1 MVSLYAT
8 AVMCWFSVCW
18 GHGTDVTWSEDHSLS
33 IYQDGKLVIV
43 QRHKEAE
50 NTFIQLLQNLHT
62 HLRVQEAEH
71 QFAIHSKYALQKNWF
86 FLFFDKMKEEKVDVY
101 GYDQLKNFKIHK
113 SKPTTKVN
121 ISSNLDWF
129 DTKIEIVRTKIMN
142 FATSMSLFS
151 HHKICFID
159 EADYLSKSSQAS
171 LRGVIEDTSK
181 NCRYIFTANDMSKI
195 HPALCS
201 RLMPICFDMNAMQI
215 EDELLRYKERV
226 IAFMKEQS
234 IEVDELRINRVIEM
248 NFPDYRT
255 IANKLEFEML

>member
-1 MVSLYAT
+1 MLNLI
-8 AVMCWFSVCW
+8 
-18 GHGTDVTWSEDHSLS
+18 SETLRPKKFNELVLDKQF
-33 IYQDGKLVIV
+33 QDK
-43 QRHKEAE
+43 
-50 NTFIQLLQNLHT
+50 
-62 HLRVQEAEH
+62 
-71 QFAIHSKYALQKNWF
+71 LQKMHDSRNVMNMIF
-86 FLFFDKMKEEKVDVY
+86 YGKPGSGKTSAARIFVDSPDFDCLPIN
-101 GYDQLKNFKIHK
+101 GSL
-113 SKPTTKVN
+113 
-121 ISSNLDWF
+121 
-129 DTKIEIVRTKIMN
+129 DTKIEIVRTKILN

-201 RLMPICFDMNAMQI
+201 RLMPICFDMTAMQI
-215 EDELLRYKERV
+215 EDELQRYKERV
-226 IAFMKEQS
+226 ISFMKEQS

>member
-1 MVSLYAT
+1 MLNLI
-8 AVMCWFSVCW
+8 
-18 GHGTDVTWSEDHSLS
+18 SETLRP
-33 IYQDGKLVIV
+33 KKFNELVLD
-43 QRHKEAE
+43 K
-50 NTFIQLLQNLHT
+50 
-62 HLRVQEAEH
+62 
-71 QFAIHSKYALQKNWF
+71 QFQYKLQKMHDSRNVMNMIF
-86 FLFFDKMKEEKVDVY
+86 YGKPGSGKTSAARIFVDSPDFDCLPIN
-101 GYDQLKNFKIHK
+101 GSL
-113 SKPTTKVN
+113 
-121 ISSNLDWF
+121 

-201 RLMPICFDMNAMQI
+201 RLMPICFDMAAMQI
-215 EDELLRYKERV
+215 EDELQRYKERV

>member
-1 MVSLYAT
+1 MLNLI
-8 AVMCWFSVCW
+8 
-18 GHGTDVTWSEDHSLS
+18 SE
-33 IYQDGKLVIV
+33 KLRPKKFNELVLD
-43 QRHKEAE
+43 R
-50 NTFIQLLQNLHT
+50 
-62 HLRVQEAEH
+62 
-71 QFAIHSKYALQKNWF
+71 QFQYKLQKMYDSRNVMNMIF
-86 FLFFDKMKEEKVDVY
+86 YGKPGSGKTSAARIFVDSPDFDCLPIN
-101 GYDQLKNFKIHK
+101 GSL
-113 SKPTTKVN
+113 
-121 ISSNLDWF
+121 
-129 DTKIEIVRTKIMN
+129 DTKIEIVRTKILN

-201 RLMPICFDMNAMQI
+201 RLMPICFDMTAMQI
-215 EDELLRYKERV
+215 EDELQRYKERV

>member
-1 MVSLYAT
+1 MLNLI
-8 AVMCWFSVCW
+8 
-18 GHGTDVTWSEDHSLS
+18 SETLRPKKFNELVLDKQF
-33 IYQDGKLVIV
+33 QDK
-43 QRHKEAE
+43 
-50 NTFIQLLQNLHT
+50 
-62 HLRVQEAEH
+62 
-71 QFAIHSKYALQKNWF
+71 LQKMHDSRNVMNMIF
-86 FLFFDKMKEEKVDVY
+86 YGKPGSGKTSAARIFVDSPDFDCLPIN
-101 GYDQLKNFKIHK
+101 GSL
-113 SKPTTKVN
+113 
-121 ISSNLDWF
+121 
-129 DTKIEIVRTKIMN
+129 DTKIEIVRTKILN

-201 RLMPICFDMNAMQI
+201 RLMPICFDMTAMQI
-215 EDELLRYKERV
+215 EDELQRYKERV
-226 IAFMKEQS
+226 IAFMKAQS

>member
-1 MVSLYAT
+1 MSNLI
-8 AVMCWFSVCW
+8 
-18 GHGTDVTWSEDHSLS
+18 SETLRPKKFNELVLDKQF
-33 IYQDGKLVIV
+33 QDK
-43 QRHKEAE
+43 
-50 NTFIQLLQNLHT
+50 
-62 HLRVQEAEH
+62 
-71 QFAIHSKYALQKNWF
+71 LQKMHDSRNVMNMIF
-86 FLFFDKMKEEKVDVY
+86 YGKPGSGKTSAARIFVDSPDFDCLPIN
-101 GYDQLKNFKIHK
+101 GSL
-113 SKPTTKVN
+113 
-121 ISSNLDWF
+121 
-129 DTKIEIVRTKIMN
+129 DTKIEIVRTKILN

-201 RLMPICFDMNAMQI
+201 RLMPICFDMTAMQI
-215 EDELLRYKERV
+215 EDELQRYKERV

-234 IEVDELRINRVIEM
+234 IEVDELRVNRVIEM

>member
-1 MVSLYAT
+1 MLNLI
-8 AVMCWFSVCW
+8 
-18 GHGTDVTWSEDHSLS
+18 SE
-33 IYQDGKLVIV
+33 KLRPKKFNELVLD
-43 QRHKEAE
+43 R
-50 NTFIQLLQNLHT
+50 
-62 HLRVQEAEH
+62 
-71 QFAIHSKYALQKNWF
+71 QFQYKLQKMYDSRNVMNMIF
-86 FLFFDKMKEEKVDVY
+86 YGKPGSGKTSAARIFVDSPDFDCLPIN
-101 GYDQLKNFKIHK
+101 GSL
-113 SKPTTKVN
+113 
-121 ISSNLDWF
+121 
-129 DTKIEIVRTKIMN
+129 DTKIEIVRTKILN

-201 RLMPICFDMNAMQI
+201 RLMPICFDMTAMQI
-215 EDELLRYKERV
+215 EDELQRYKERV
-226 IAFMKEQS
+226 ISFMKEQS